1 MAEIISFIP
10 ILFFAGTLE
19 TAVFSRLQI
28 LYGSAD
34 LVMIVLIVWT
44 LNANTKHSLILAL
57 LAGFVMTF
65 YSALPMNGYFLI
77 YLSIWFMIRILKL
90 WVWQMPLILLV
101 FVTIM
106 GTLLSTVISFGLLF
120 LQDVSYDISFVITQ
134 IFVPSMM
141 LNSFLAF
148 PTYIFLNDYA
158 NWLYQAEDS
167 K

>member
-10 ILFFAGTLE
+10 ILLIAGTLE

-44 LNANTKHSLILAL
+44 LNANTKYSLILVL

-65 YSALPMNGYFLI
+65 YSALPMSGYFLI

-101 FVTIM
+101 FVTII
-106 GTLLSTVISFGLLF
+106 GSFLSTAISFGLLM
-120 LQDVSYDISFVITQ
+120 LQDVRYDVSFVVTQ
-134 IFVPSMM
+134 IFVPSMT
-141 LNSFLAF
+141 LNLFLAF
-148 PTYIFLNDYA
+148 PTYVFLNDYA
-158 NWLYQAEDS
+158 NWLYREEEP

>member
-1 MAEIISFIP
+1 MVEIISFIP

-65 YSALPMNGYFLI
+65 YSALPMSGYFLI

-134 IFVPSMM
+134 IFVPSMT
-141 LNSFLAF
+141 LNLFLAF